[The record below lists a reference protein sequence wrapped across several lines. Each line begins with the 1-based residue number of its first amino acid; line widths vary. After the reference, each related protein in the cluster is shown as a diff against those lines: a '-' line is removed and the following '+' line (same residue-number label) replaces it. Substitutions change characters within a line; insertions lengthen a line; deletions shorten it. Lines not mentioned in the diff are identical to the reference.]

1 MPVIQRLFV
10 ANRGEIAVRI
20 IRACQ
25 QLGIEAVVAV
35 SDVDRNSLAARLATR
50 AVCIGPAAASQSY
63 LRAETLV
70 AAALGSGCQALHPG
84 YGFLSERPAFARMCE
99 HAGLLFVGPRA
110 ESIEAMGEKLAA
122 VHIAEQAGVPR
133 VPGSDRIETIEDAR
147 RAAERIGFPLLIKA
161 NAGGGGRGMRL
172 VHEARDLAGAIE
184 SAASEARAA
193 FGDPMLYIEKFISL
207 ARHVEVQVLGDG
219 KGNVVHLGERDCST
233 QRRYQKLI
241 EEAPSP
247 VIDHRV
253 RRQMTDAAVS
263 LAAQVAYR
271 GAGTVE
277 FVYDPESQKFYFL
290 EMNTRIQVE
299 HPVTEMVTGRDL
311 VVEQIQIAA
320 GEPISFVQK
329 DVELRGH
336 AIECRINAED
346 PARNFMPCPG
356 RIEIWDPP
364 STGNHLRVD
373 THCYAGYVVP
383 PHYDSLLAKL
393 IVHAPDRSSAIRVNE
408 RSARRLRSFGS
419 GNDHSVS
426 PHGPG
431 SMMISTCGDPY
442 PMGRPGI
449 PAGDDGGNFSRRAVP
464 DPSRRM
470 RVVSNHDR
478 TT

>member
-25 QLGIEAVVAV
+25 RLGIEAVVAV

-70 AAALGSGCQALHPG
+70 AAALGSGCQAVHPG

-99 HAGLLFVGPRA
+99 DAGLLFVGPRA
-110 ESIEAMGEKLAA
+110 QSIEAMGEKLAA

-193 FGDPMLYIEKFISL
+193 FGDPMLYIEKFVAL

-253 RRQMTDAAVS
+253 RRQITDAAVR
-263 LAAQVAYR
+263 LASQVAYR

-320 GEPISFVQK
+320 GEPISFVQE

-364 STGNHLRVD
+364 PTGNHLRVD
-373 THCYAGYVVP
+373 THCYVGYVVP

-393 IVHAPDRSSAIRVNE
+393 IVHARDRSSAIASMSEALAGFTVSGVATTIPFHCAVLRHDDFHAAAIHTRWVDQE
-408 RSARRLRSFGS
+408 FLPSMTAATSAGEPSQALA
-419 GNDHSVS
+419 
-426 PHGPG
+426 
-431 SMMISTCGDPY
+431 
-442 PMGRPGI
+442 
-449 PAGDDGGNFSRRAVP
+449 AG
-464 DPSRRM
+464 
-470 RVVSNHDR
+470 
-478 TT
+478 

>member
-25 QLGIEAVVAV
+25 RLGIEAVVAV
-35 SDVDRNSLAARLATR
+35 SDADRNSLAARLATR

-99 HAGLLFVGPRA
+99 DAGLLFVGPRA
-110 ESIEAMGEKLAA
+110 QSIEAMGEKLAA

-172 VHEARDLAGAIE
+172 VHDACDLAGAME

-277 FVYDPESQKFYFL
+277 FVYDPESQNFYFL

-346 PARNFMPCPG
+346 PARNFMPSPG

-364 STGNHLRVD
+364 PTGNHLRVD

-393 IVHAPDRSSAIRVNE
+393 IVHARDRSSAIQSMSEALSGFTV
-408 RSARRLRSFGS
+408 SGVATTISF
-419 GNDHSVS
+419 H
-426 PHGPG
+426 
-431 SMMISTCGDPY
+431 
-442 PMGRPGI
+442 
-449 PAGDDGGNFSRRAVP
+449 RAVLGHDDFHAAAIHTRWVDQKFLP
-464 DPSRRM
+464 AMTAATSAAEPSQAQAAG
-470 RVVSNHDR
+470 
-478 TT
+478 

>member
-25 QLGIEAVVAV
+25 RLGIEAVVAV

-84 YGFLSERPAFARMCE
+84 YGFLSERPAFVRMCE
-99 HAGLLFVGPRA
+99 DAGLLFVGPRA

-122 VHIAEQAGVPR
+122 VRIAEQAGLPR
-133 VPGSDRIETIEDAR
+133 VPGSDRIETIEEAR

-193 FGDPMLYIEKFISL
+193 FGDPMLYIEKFISR

-247 VIDHRV
+247 VIDRRV

-277 FVYDPESQKFYFL
+277 FVYDPESQNFYFL

-311 VVEQIQIAA
+311 VIEQIQIAA

-364 STGNHLRVD
+364 PTGNDLRVD

-393 IVHAPDRSSAIRVNE
+393 IVHARDRSSAIRSMSEALTGFAV
-408 RSARRLRSFGS
+408 S
-419 GNDHSVS
+419 GVA
-426 PHGPG
+426 
-431 SMMISTCGDPY
+431 TT
-442 PMGRPGI
+442 I
-449 PAGDDGGNFSRRAVP
+449 PFH
-464 DPSRRM
+464 
-470 RVVSNHDR
+470 RVVLGHDDFHSAAIHTR
-478 TT
+478 WVDQEFLPAMTATPSAAEPSQAQAAG

>member
-219 KGNVVHLGERDCST
+219 KGDVVHLGERDCST

-277 FVYDPESQKFYFL
+277 FVYDPESQNFYFL

-336 AIECRINAED
+336 AIECRINAEN

-356 RIEIWDPP
+356 RIEIWHPP
-364 STGNHLRVD
+364 PTGNHLRVD

-393 IVHAPDRSSAIRVNE
+393 IVHARDRSSAIQSMSE
-408 RSARRLRSFGS
+408 ALARFTVS
-419 GNDHSVS
+419 GVA
-426 PHGPG
+426 
-431 SMMISTCGDPY
+431 TT
-442 PMGRPGI
+442 I
-449 PAGDDGGNFSRRAVP
+449 PFHRAVLGHDDFHSAAIHTRWVDQEFLP
-464 DPSRRM
+464 AMTAATSAAEPSQAQAAG
-470 RVVSNHDR
+470 
-478 TT
+478 